1 MLLFDWVVEWRV
13 VDRLTQGCE
22 RGSAWR
28 KRSERLGFLD
38 GQLESDV
45 HLSFLCKGDDF
56 RKLYNL
62 WTEQSGLMK

>member
-22 RGSAWR
+22 R